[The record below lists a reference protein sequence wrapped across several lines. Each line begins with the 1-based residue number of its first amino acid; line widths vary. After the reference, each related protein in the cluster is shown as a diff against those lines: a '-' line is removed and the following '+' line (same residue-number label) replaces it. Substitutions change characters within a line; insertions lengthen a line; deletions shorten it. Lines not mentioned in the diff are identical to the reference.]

1 MGEAYDPR
9 TIFSPS
15 RELAA
20 RIGNQKPQ
28 QKINPSSSF
37 YRNLEDALEVKK
49 KSHTFYSIQQNLWQA
64 AESTVDFISNDIL
77 SFGTSGILKTEYL
90 KELSR
95 YDQHNPGAPGS
106 RLAEGN
112 YAYIEETEQYI
123 AKFHGA
129 ETALLLASGF
139 EANVAIWTSIPR
151 PGDVIIY
158 DTLVHAST
166 HEGIDQSLVGERE
179 SFAHNDI
186 EDFRRI
192 LRWIIESNPLIQR
205 GARSV
210 LVAVESVYSMDG
222 DVCPLQ
228 ELVDAAKELAPSGS
242 VQFVVDEAHSNG
254 IYGPQGKGLVCA
266 LGLEKEV
273 AVVMHS
279 YGKALSSRG
288 GMYLKVYMKAM
299 YTHSRNSC
307 NPWKRDNQI
316 YAAKLRENYH
326 IHDCAF
332 IRICSTYP
340 DRIQAVGVASWKTG
354 NHSLDVNVH
363 GDRSL
368 TLYKAQAQVHHLV
381 DLFLQSIISHSLWE
395 SAEQTGL
402 LAIPL
407 LKDWEGSPTATSH
420 IITIRTRQPYTY
432 WLYFHLLLD
441 GYCVFPVEHP
451 VVAKGESR
459 LKVTFHAGNTEE
471 QVSGMVTSVFAWIQ
485 EMMEIEGS
493 KDDAQRND
501 VSEAAHKIYTW
512 MAHQRLTGFGMP
524 ASMVNY

>member
-1 MGEAYDPR
+1 MGEAYDPT

-20 RIGNQKPQ
+20 RIGNQKPR
-28 QKINPSSSF
+28 QKTNPSSSF

-95 YDQHNPGAPGS
+95 YDQRNPGAPGS

-112 YAYIEETEQYI
+112 YAYIEETEQHI

-129 ETALLLASGF
+129 KTALLLASGF

-151 PGDVIIY
+151 PGDVILC

-166 HEGIDQSLVGERE
+166 HEGIDQSLAGERE

-192 LRWIIESNPLIQR
+192 LTWIIESNPLIQR

-228 ELVDAAKELAPSGS
+228 ELVDAARELAPSGS

-273 AVVMHS
+273 AIVMHS

-288 GMYLKVYMKAM
+288 ATVLGNETIKSTLLNFARTIIFTTAPSFASVA
-299 YTHSRNSC
+299 
-307 NPWKRDNQI
+307 
-316 YAAKLRENYH
+316 L
-326 IHDCAF
+326 
-332 IRICSTYP
+332 IRTGYRLLESE
-340 DRIQAVGVASWKTG
+340 VG
-354 NHSLDVNVH
+354 
-363 GDRSL
+363 RQ
-368 TLYKAQAQVHHLV
+368 AQAQVHDLV
-381 DLFLQSIISHSLWE
+381 DLFLQSIISHPLWE
-395 SAEQTGL
+395 SAERTGL

-420 IITIRTRQPYTY
+420 IITIRTRQSYTY

-471 QVSGMVTSVFAWIQ
+471 QVSGMVRSVFAWIQ

-493 KDDAQRND
+493 KDDAQRIS
-501 VSEAAHKIYTW
+501 VSQAAHKVYTW
-512 MAHQRLTGFGMP
+512 MAHEGLTGFGMP
-524 ASMVNY
+524 ASMVRY

>member
-9 TIFSPS
+9 TVFSPS

-20 RIGNQKPQ
+20 RIGNQKPR
-28 QKINPSSSF
+28 QKTIPSSSF

-112 YAYIEETEQYI
+112 YAYIEETEQHI

-151 PGDVIIY
+151 PGDVILY

-166 HEGIDQSLVGERE
+166 HEGIDQSLAGERE

-192 LRWIIESNPLIQR
+192 LTWIIESNPLIQR

-273 AVVMHS
+273 AIVMHS

-288 GMYLKVYMKAM
+288 ATVLGNETIKSTLLNFARTIIFTTAPSFASVA
-299 YTHSRNSC
+299 
-307 NPWKRDNQI
+307 
-316 YAAKLRENYH
+316 L
-326 IHDCAF
+326 
-332 IRICSTYP
+332 IR
-340 DRIQAVGVASWKTG
+340 TG
-354 NHSLDVNVH
+354 YRLLESEA
-363 GDRSL
+363 GR
-368 TLYKAQAQVHHLV
+368 QAQTRVHDLV
-381 DLFLQSIISHSLWE
+381 DLFLQSIISHPLWE
-395 SAEQTGL
+395 SAEQAGL

-407 LKDWEGSPTATSH
+407 LKDWEASPTATSH

-485 EMMEIEGS
+485 ETMEIEGS
-493 KDDAQRND
+493 KDDAQRIG
-501 VSEAAHKIYTW
+501 VSQAAHKVYTW
-512 MAHQRLTGFGMP
+512 MAHEGLTGFGMP
-524 ASMVNY
+524 ASMVRY

>member
-1 MGEAYDPR
+1 MGEAYDPT

-20 RIGNQKPQ
+20 RIGNQKPR
-28 QKINPSSSF
+28 QKTIPSSSF

-77 SFGTSGILKTEYL
+77 SFGINGILKTEYL

-112 YAYIEETEQYI
+112 YAYIEETEQHI

-151 PGDVIIY
+151 PGDVILY

-166 HEGIDQSLVGERE
+166 HEGIDQSLAGERE
-179 SFAHNDI
+179 SFAHNNI

-192 LRWIIESNPLIQR
+192 LTWIIESNPLIQR

-228 ELVDAAKELAPSGS
+228 ELVDAARELAPSGS

-266 LGLEKEV
+266 LGLE
-273 AVVMHS
+273 
-279 YGKALSSRG
+279 
-288 GMYLKVYMKAM
+288 
-299 YTHSRNSC
+299 
-307 NPWKRDNQI
+307 
-316 YAAKLRENYH
+316 RE
-326 IHDCAF
+326 
-332 IRICSTYP
+332 
-340 DRIQAVGVASWKTG
+340 
-354 NHSLDVNVH
+354 
-363 GDRSL
+363 
-368 TLYKAQAQVHHLV
+368 AQAQVHDLV
-381 DLFLQSIISHSLWE
+381 DLFLQSIISHPLWE
-395 SAEQTGL
+395 RAEHTGL

-432 WLYFHLLLD
+432 WLYFHLLLN

-493 KDDAQRND
+493 KDDAQRIA
-501 VSEAAHKIYTW
+501 VSQAAHKVYTW
-512 MAHQRLTGFGMP
+512 MAHEGLTGFGMP
-524 ASMVNY
+524 ASMVRY

>member
-1 MGEAYDPR
+1 MGEAYDPT

-20 RIGNQKPQ
+20 RIGNQKPR
-28 QKINPSSSF
+28 QKTIPSSSF

-64 AESTVDFISNDIL
+64 AESIVDFISNDIL

-112 YAYIEETEQYI
+112 YAYIEETEQHI

-151 PGDVIIY
+151 PGDVILY

-166 HEGIDQSLVGERE
+166 HEGIDQSLAGERE

-192 LRWIIESNPLIQR
+192 LTWIIESNPLIQR

-228 ELVDAAKELAPSGS
+228 ELVDAAKELAPSGC

-273 AVVMHS
+273 AIVMHS

-288 GMYLKVYMKAM
+288 
-299 YTHSRNSC
+299 
-307 NPWKRDNQI
+307 
-316 YAAKLRENYH
+316 
-326 IHDCAF
+326 
-332 IRICSTYP
+332 
-340 DRIQAVGVASWKTG
+340 
-354 NHSLDVNVH
+354 
-363 GDRSL
+363 
-368 TLYKAQAQVHHLV
+368 
-381 DLFLQSIISHSLWE
+381 
-395 SAEQTGL
+395 EQTGL

-420 IITIRTRQPYTY
+420 IITIRTRQQYTY

-471 QVSGMVTSVFAWIQ
+471 QGWSS
-485 EMMEIEGS
+485 
-493 KDDAQRND
+493 
-501 VSEAAHKIYTW
+501 
-512 MAHQRLTGFGMP
+512 L
-524 ASMVNY
+524 VNRA

>member
-9 TIFSPS
+9 TLFSPS

-20 RIGNQKPQ
+20 RIGNQKPR
-28 QKINPSSSF
+28 QKTIPSSSF

-77 SFGTSGILKTEYL
+77 SFGTSGILKREYL

-95 YDQHNPGAPGS
+95 YDQRNPGAPGS

-112 YAYIEETEQYI
+112 YAYIEETEQHI

-151 PGDVIIY
+151 PGDLILY

-166 HEGIDQSLVGERE
+166 HEGIDQSLAGERE
-179 SFAHNDI
+179 SFAHNDV
-186 EDFRRI
+186 EDFRRM
-192 LRWIIESNPLIQR
+192 LTWIIESNPLIQR

-228 ELVDAAKELAPSGS
+228 ELVDAAKELAPCGS

-254 IYGPQGKGLVCA
+254 IYGPRGKGLVCA
-266 LGLEKEV
+266 LGLEREV
-273 AVVMHS
+273 AIVMHS

-288 GMYLKVYMKAM
+288 VLGNETIKSTLLNFARTIIFTTAPSFASVA
-299 YTHSRNSC
+299 
-307 NPWKRDNQI
+307 
-316 YAAKLRENYH
+316 L
-326 IHDCAF
+326 
-332 IRICSTYP
+332 IRTGYRLLESE
-340 DRIQAVGVASWKTG
+340 VG
-354 NHSLDVNVH
+354 
-363 GDRSL
+363 R
-368 TLYKAQAQVHHLV
+368 QAQTKVHDLV
-381 DLFLQSIISHSLWE
+381 DLFLQSIISHPLWE
-395 SAEQTGL
+395 SAEQAGL

-485 EMMEIEGS
+485 EMKEIEGS
-493 KDDAQRND
+493 KDDAQRIG
-501 VSEAAHKIYTW
+501 VSQAAHKVYTW
-512 MAHQRLTGFGMP
+512 MAHEGLTGFGMP
-524 ASMVNY
+524 ASMVRC